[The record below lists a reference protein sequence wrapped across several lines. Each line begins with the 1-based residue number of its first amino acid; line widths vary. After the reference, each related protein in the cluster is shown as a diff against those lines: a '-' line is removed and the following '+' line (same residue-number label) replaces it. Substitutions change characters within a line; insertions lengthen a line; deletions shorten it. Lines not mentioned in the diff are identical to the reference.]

1 MFCCNE
7 FALTDQ
13 VKHKTV
19 HKVFTGSGSMQTVRC
34 DVNMAGVGVC
44 CSVIAAS
51 ASSAYKHT
59 QLTAASYIQRSL
71 THATHSGMDKN
82 QMSSTPG
89 SAAGTCYNWQQSV
102 TDGGSAWGFATATL
116 LHRLTD
122 CIDSSTSLHYSI

>member
-1 MFCCNE
+1 MFCFNE
-7 FALTDQ
+7 FAFTVQ
-13 VKHKTV
+13 VKQKTV

-89 SAAGTCYNWQQSV
+89 SAAGTCYNWQQLV
-102 TDGGSAWGFATATL
+102 TDGGSASGFATATL

-122 CIDSSTSLHYSI
+122 